1 MQGGNTMYKLLSAL
15 IGALIALMIP
25 LNGILAEVIGNY
37 NASVLIHIVGLI
49 AVIIILIV
57 GKFKIKIHKGIP
69 LYLYSAGAIGVFT
82 VLFTNVSFSTLGVS
96 LTIALGLLG
105 QSITSIIIDHFGLLG
120 MQVVKF
126 EKKKMVGLLLIASGI
141 VVMNIF

>member
-1 MQGGNTMYKLLSAL
+1 MYKVLSAL
-15 IGALIALMIP
+15 IGVFIALMIP

-37 NASVLIHIVGLI
+37 NASVLIHTVGLI
-49 AVIIILIV
+49 AVIIILLV

-82 VLFTNVSFSTLGVS
+82 VLFTNISFSALGVS

-105 QSITSIIIDHFGLLG
+105 QSITSIVIDHFGLLG
-120 MQVVKF
+120 MKVVKF
-126 EKKKMVGLLLIASGI
+126 EKKKIVGLLLIASGI